1 MLRITP
7 RPQSPAMHHRLL
19 FAVFLATL
27 PLPAATLWQ
36 EGESPASSTMHRHSW
51 FDSVKKDLLS
61 GGDWISNFS
70 KQEAVA
76 EYKIEAAEAGD
87 YTFWLRAN
95 PVATKLSW
103 SLDGGDWQAVDFKG
117 DVRGQQNIAS
127 DGKPDLRFIAWVR
140 AGSVKLTAGAHTL
153 KFKMHGTQ
161 DNHGGLD
168 CFLLTN
174 DGFVPNGLLKPGP
187 QKPAAPDEW
196 FPLIADDD
204 TFSPESVIDMSALI
218 EAPAG
223 KHGPVIAKGSDLVF
237 ASQPDKPVKFWGCGA
252 NLQQDKYSRAQQVQ
266 RIRYLKKFG
275 NNAVREHP
283 LFDEISRDGKIDPK
297 RLDAYDW
304 WFAELKKAGL
314 YTQWSVF
321 YHFPISAADGYEPE
335 LFAELEPMG
344 NKGLRD
350 TYGLINMSPKLWDLR
365 TKVLVELLNHK
376 NPYTGLRYADDP
388 ALMCVEFQNEDSIFF
403 WNPLG
408 ELSNPNP
415 KKWKAHAK
423 KLRGLFAAQMM
434 TKYRDAAALTK
445 AWGKLDAADKWGEE
459 LQLMGPWEMDTS
471 GIRGRFAGQ
480 TARAADTIFF
490 LTGGQ
495 MENYQATE
503 KAVRATG
510 FKAQTVTTNWLGG
523 SGLLDQANI
532 YTDTVGSM
540 IDRHNYA
547 GGGAGVHNIA
557 EGQIYADSH
566 LGKPG
571 AYLFSIGLK
580 QVEDKPFSMSEW
592 TMCPPNQWKLEAAP
606 IMAFYGMGLQG
617 WDASFHFIQD
627 STRLGDGWPRMSS
640 YCTDTP
646 HYIGQWPAL
655 AFALYKG
662 HIKEGELVA
671 ARRTTPEAVMS
682 GKPAWLQDYYNGN
695 DLVKVPG
702 GTPQEVFAAGRVTVG
717 FNHTGSID
725 KTEGLLPRDKPNII
739 GPKSLLWNADAQQ
752 IIVNTGKTT
761 GLIGKLNGIILLQA
775 NQLKVQPVFASLIFT
790 PLDDQ
795 PLEKSKHILITA
807 LARDKQTGAKY
818 SEDGTKLLSVGTA
831 PLLLEPVQASIKLI
845 GAPPVSVRPLDH
857 YGVPKKETVPVE
869 KDGTFQIDGRYRAYY
884 YEVRR

>member
-1 MLRITP
+1 M
-7 RPQSPAMHHRLL
+7 RLL
-19 FAVFLATL
+19 PVLLLALSSL
-27 PLPAATLWQ
+27 PLSAATLWQ
-36 EGESPASSTMHRHSW
+36 EGEQSSANTMHRHPW
-51 FDSVKKDLLS
+51 FDQVKKDLLS
-61 GGDWISNFS
+61 GGEWISNFA
-70 KQEAVA
+70 KEEGTAD
-76 EYKIEAAEAGD
+76 YKLNVTEAGE
-87 YTFWLRAN
+87 YTLWLRAN
-95 PVATKLSW
+95 PTGTVLSW
-103 SLDGGDWQAVDFKG
+103 ALDAGAWQAVDFKTE
-117 DVRGQQNIAS
+117 VRGQQNIAA
-127 DGKPDLRFIAWVR
+127 DGKPDLRFIAWVK
-140 AGSVKLTAGAHTL
+140 AGSVKLSAGEHTV
-153 KFKMHGTQ
+153 KFRMHGTK

-174 DGFVPNGLLKPGP
+174 DGFIPNGLLKPGV

-196 FPLIADDD
+196 FPLLADED
-204 TFSPESVIDMSALI
+204 TFSPESVIDMSGLI

-223 KHGPVIAKGSDLVF
+223 KWGPVIAKGSDLVF
-237 ASQPDKPVKFWGCGA
+237 ATQPDKAVKFWGCGS
-252 NLQQDKYSRAQQVQ
+252 NLEQDKYTREQQQ
-266 RIRYLKKFG
+266 RRIRYLKKFG
-275 NNAVREHP
+275 NNAVRQHP
-283 LFDEISRDGKIDPK
+283 LFDEISRDGKVDPK

-350 TYGLINMSPKLWDLR
+350 SYGLISMSPKLWEIR
-365 TKVLVELLNHK
+365 TKVLVALLDHK

-403 WNPLG
+403 WSPLG
-408 ELSNPNP
+408 DLSSPNP

-423 KLRGLFAAQMM
+423 KLRGMFAAWAQK
-434 TKYRDAAALTK
+434 KYADAAALTK
-445 AWGKLDAADKWGEE
+445 AWGKLDGADKWGVE
-459 LQLMGPWEMDTS
+459 LGLMGPWEMDAA

-480 TARAADTIFF
+480 TARAGDTIRF
-490 LTGGQ
+490 LTEMQ
-495 MENYQATE
+495 MENYKACE

-547 GGGAGVHNIA
+547 GGGAGGHGIA

-571 AYLFSIGLK
+571 SHLFSIGLK
-580 QVEDKPFSMSEW
+580 QVEDKPFSISEW

-606 IMAFYGMGLQG
+606 LMAFYGMGLQG
-617 WDASFHFIQD
+617 WDCSFHFAQD
-627 STRLGDGWPRMSS
+627 GTRLGDGWPGMSS
-640 YCTDTP
+640 YRTDTP

-655 AFALYKG
+655 AFALKKG
-662 HIKEGELVA
+662 HLKQGKLFA
-671 ARRTTPEAVMS
+671 ARRTTPDKVMS

-702 GTPQEVFAAGRVTVG
+702 GLSEQAFAAGRVTAG
-717 FNHTGSID
+717 FNGGDSILPDPKEFPDRDLGGIMAED
-725 KTEGLLPRDKPNII
+725 KKFFWDTVGRNV
-739 GPKSLLWNADAQQ
+739 Q
-752 IIVNTGKTT
+752 VVTGKTLALT
-761 GLIGKLNGIILLQA
+761 GWVGGSGFGFGDAELHFETGFVSI
-775 NQLKVQPVFASLIFT
+775 IFT

-795 PLEKSKHILITA
+795 PLKESKQILITA

-818 SEDGTKLLSVGTA
+818 SEDGTKLLAMGTA
-831 PLLLEPVQASIKLI
+831 PLLLEPVQAKIKLT
-845 GAPPVSVRPLDH
+845 GAKPVTVRPLDH

-869 KDGTFQIDGRYRAYY
+869 EDGSFKVDGRYRAYY

>member
-1 MLRITP
+1 MRTAI
-7 RPQSPAMHHRLL
+7 SVC
-19 FAVFLATL
+19 FALTTL
-27 PLPAATLWQ
+27 PLSAATLWQ
-36 EGESPASSTMHRHSW
+36 EGETPAANTMHRHPW
-51 FDSVKKDLLS
+51 FDQVKKDLLS
-61 GGDWISNFS
+61 GGDWISNFA
-70 KQEAVA
+70 KEEGTADYRV
-76 EYKIEAAEAGD
+76 EVTEAGD
-87 YTFWLRAN
+87 YTLWVRAN
-95 PVATKLSW
+95 PTATKLSW
-103 SLDGGDWQAVDFKG
+103 ALDAGAEQPIDFKN
-117 DVRGQQNIAS
+117 DKRGEQNIAA
-127 DGKPDLRFIAWVR
+127 DGKPDLRFIAWVK
-140 AGSVKLTAGAHTL
+140 AGSVKLTAGAHTV
-153 KFKMHGTQ
+153 KIRMHGTT

-174 DGFVPNGLLKPGP
+174 DGFIPNGLLKPGP
-187 QKPAAPDEW
+187 QKPAAPNEW
-196 FPLIADDD
+196 FPLLADEDP
-204 TFSPESVIDMSALI
+204 FSPESVIDMSALI

-237 ASQPDKPVKFWGCGA
+237 TSRPDTPVKFWGCGT
-252 NLQQDKYSRAQQVQ
+252 NLEQDKFSREQQMR

-275 NNAVREHP
+275 NNAVRQHP
-283 LFDEISRDGKIDPK
+283 LFDEISRAGKVDAQ

-321 YHFPISAADGYEPE
+321 YHFPISAADGYDPE

-344 NKGLRD
+344 DKGLRD
-350 TYGLINMSPKLWDLR
+350 SYGLISMSPKLWEIR
-365 TKVLVELLNHK
+365 TKVLLALLNHK
-376 NPYTGLRYADDP
+376 NPYTGLRYADDS
-388 ALMCVEFQNEDSIFF
+388 ALLCVEFQNEDSIFF

-408 ELSNPNP
+408 DLSQPNP

-423 KLRGLFAAQMM
+423 KLRGMFAAWAQK
-434 TKYRDAAALTK
+434 KYPDAAALTN
-445 AWGKLDAADKWGEE
+445 AWRKLDTADQWGAE

-471 GIRGRFAGQ
+471 GIRGKFAGN
-480 TARAADTIFF
+480 TARAGDTIRF
-490 LTGGQ
+490 LAEMQ
-495 MENYQATE
+495 MENYNACE

-532 YTDTVGSM
+532 YTDTIGSM

-547 GGGAGVHNIA
+547 GGGAGGHGIA

-571 AYLFSIGLK
+571 SHLFSIGLK
-580 QVEDKPFSMSEW
+580 QVEDKPFSISEW

-617 WDASFHFIQD
+617 WDCSFHFAQTG
-627 STRLGDGWPRMSS
+627 TRLGDGWPGMNS
-640 YCTDTP
+640 YVTDTP

-662 HIKEGELVA
+662 HIKQGDLIA
-671 ARRTTPEAVMS
+671 ARRTTPDAVMS

-695 DLVKVPG
+695 DLIKAPG

-717 FNHTGSID
+717 FNGGKVLAGGPADNRKPEDHSIPSRPSQLEWQFGRERILVETARTQGVIGKAGSVKLSASDI
-725 KTEGLLPRDKPNII
+725 KVATPFV
-739 GPKSLLWNADAQQ
+739 SLL
-752 IIVNTGKTT
+752 
-761 GLIGKLNGIILLQA
+761 
-775 NQLKVQPVFASLIFT
+775 FT

-795 PLEKSKHILITA
+795 PLAQSKHILITA

-818 SEDGTKLLSVGTA
+818 SDDGTKLLAVGTA
-831 PLLLEPVQASIKLI
+831 PLLLEPVQASIKLT
-845 GAPPVSVRPLDH
+845 GAKPSSVRPLDH

-869 KDGTFQIDGRYRAYY
+869 EDGTFQIDGRYRAYY